1 LPQIPNIG
9 IKENFMTHPSD
20 IPNDATGGAYG
31 FVRNGYDRAEPHDL
45 TTADVENATVYGRDD
60 ETIGSISALKVGTDG
75 KITHAII
82 EVGGFLGMG
91 THSVSLPFAELSVL
105 REINGADLRVNLDT
119 TKAKLEAM
127 PQYQG

>member
-1 LPQIPNIG
+1 
-9 IKENFMTHPSD
+9 MTHPSD
-20 IPNDATGGAYG
+20 MPGASRDGPFG
-31 FVRNGYDRAEPHDL
+31 FVRRGYDRAALQDL

-91 THSVSLPFAELSVL
+91 THSVSLPFDQLSVL
-105 REINGADLRVNLDT
+105 REIGGGDLRVNLDT

-127 PQYQG
+127 QKYQA